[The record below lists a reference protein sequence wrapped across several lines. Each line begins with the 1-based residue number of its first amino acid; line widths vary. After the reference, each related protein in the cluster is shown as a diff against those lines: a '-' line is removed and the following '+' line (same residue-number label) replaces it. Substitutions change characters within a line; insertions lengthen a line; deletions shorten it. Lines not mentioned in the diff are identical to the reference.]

1 MEYILALGLRGGIGL
16 IFGILF
22 GIGGLVVTFWL
33 IPGFYTPPM
42 WLLVMA
48 TGIASSIAGGL
59 AFLKPEATWR
69 VMSTGL
75 ALALIGG
82 IIGAWFGFIYAQIV
96 YPEGVRNVLLVSRSV
111 RSPAIMPYITF
122 ASIFSTGIG
131 AAYYGFRAWRYHE
144 V

>member
-22 GIGGLVVTFWL
+22 GIAGLVFTFWV

-42 WLLVMA
+42 WLLVVS
-48 TGIASSIAGGL
+48 TGFASSIAGFL
-59 AFLKPEATWR
+59 AFLKPETRWR
-69 VMSTGL
+69 VIGTGF
-75 ALALIGG
+75 ALAVIGG
-82 IIGAWFGFIYAQIV
+82 MIGAWIGYVYAQIV

-131 AAYYGFRAWRYHE
+131 AVYYGLRAWKYHE